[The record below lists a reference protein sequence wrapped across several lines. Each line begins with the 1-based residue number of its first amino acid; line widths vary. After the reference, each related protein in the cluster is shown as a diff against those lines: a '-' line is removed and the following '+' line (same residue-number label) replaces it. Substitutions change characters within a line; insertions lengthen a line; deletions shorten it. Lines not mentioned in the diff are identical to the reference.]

1 MTDVKCDCVYNQ
13 SKKCKHVAAL
23 IYYINNEESASKTS
37 HEQVWGKPSAR
48 QFAKN
53 KYAKGKHFEEMFP
66 RKRGKCYEAPEID
79 ISKLLEESPLKQ
91 VMVAKAENTNIHT
104 VKRVMDSLLQ
114 QVEIN
119 LEKEDCEQCA
129 ITFLIYCDENT
140 QYKTNFKLDKKLK
153 NFYLEKIEVSEK
165 DIIKLCCETLGQ
177 STCAEWYAARQL
189 RLSASKNVHSIKVRT
204 TKTIESLVSEILHP
218 KKIDC
223 VSTRYGLNN
232 ESLARE
238 EYERV
243 NNCTVKR
250 VGIIVCKFQPWLC
263 ASLDGV
269 VVEDG
274 CISKL
279 VEFKCPILCKDKPV
293 INISDISCNVKY
305 LELINGTWELK
316 KSDCYY
322 TQVQIQLYVSEM
334 SVCDLFIYSPIPDGC
349 CLIQVLHDEDFLK
362 KVISN
367 SEIFYFQHYLPA
379 LYMEMT
385 KESNIE
391 NDENIDTSNTD
402 SCAENEIYVD
412 NNKSNEISPVRA
424 FTGKNIINPSE

>member
-1 MTDVKCDCVYNQ
+1 MNKFGANLVPDSLQ
-13 SKKCKHVAAL
+13 
-23 IYYINNEESASKTS
+23 
-37 HEQVWGKPSAR
+37 
-48 QFAKN
+48 KN
-53 KYAKGKHFEEMFP
+53 KYAKGKQFEEMFP

-79 ISKLLEESPLKQ
+79 ISKLSEESPLKQ

-140 QYKTNFKLDKKLK
+140 QYKTNCNLDPKLK
-153 NFYLEKIEVSEK
+153 KFYLEKIEMSEK

-243 NNCTVKR
+243 NNYIVKR

-279 VEFKCPILCKDKPV
+279 VEFKCPIL
-293 INISDISCNVKY
+293 Y
-305 LELINGTWELK
+305 
-316 KSDCYY
+316 
-322 TQVQIQLYVSEM
+322 
-334 SVCDLFIYSPIPDGC
+334 GC
-349 CLIQVLHDEDFLK
+349 CLIQVLRDEDFLK
-362 KVISN
+362 KVISK
-367 SEIFYFQHYLPA
+367 SETFYFQHYLPA

-385 KESNIE
+385 KESNTE

-402 SCAENEIYVD
+402 SCAENEISVD
-412 NNKSNEISPVRA
+412 NNNGNEISPVRV